1 MYLGIDVGTSG
12 IKAVI
17 IDDAG
22 TVISESRAGLTVSHP
37 HPLWSEQDPSDWW
50 AATNT
55 AVSQLD
61 QAAREQVRAIGLSG
75 QMHGAVL
82 LNTARKVIRPAIL
95 WNDGRSAAECDE
107 LLAREPRAHELT
119 GNLIM
124 PGFTAPKL
132 LWVKKHEPE
141 VWAEVDLVLLPKD
154 YIRLR
159 MTGEAATD
167 LSDASGT
174 LWVDVGARKWS
185 AEMLAAT
192 DLSEANMPR
201 LCEGLEPTGILRD
214 ELAEAWGMARVPVCA
229 GGGDNA
235 AGAVGVGVI
244 HDGDA
249 LLSLGTSGVIFAATK
264 TFRPNV
270 AGTVHAFCHAVPDRW
285 HQMSVML
292 NAASCIDWVVNAT
305 NASSVA
311 GILAELE
318 AAGRFDTPELFLP
331 YLTGERTPHNDPYAK
346 GVFFG
351 MSASTD
357 SKSLALATLQGVAL
371 ALSDGLDVLTD
382 AGTRFDSITVIGG
395 GSRSA
400 FWGKILASTLNKPL
414 VYRTGADLGP
424 SYGAARLA
432 RLSLGQDSV
441 EAVCT
446 APPIEHVVEP
456 DRPLSDVMAAK
467 RPAFRA
473 LYQTLKPLFKTLPAG
488 TN

>member
-17 IDDAG
+17 VDDKGQVAA
-22 TVISESRAGLTVSHP
+22 ESHASLTVSHP

-50 AATNT
+50 SATNS
-55 AVSQLD
+55 AVSHLD
-61 QAAREQVRAIGLSG
+61 AVARSKVRAIGLAG

-82 LNTARKVIRPAIL
+82 LNKARKVIRPAIL
-95 WNDGRSAAECDE
+95 WNDGRSGAECDE
-107 LLAREPRAHELT
+107 LLRREPRAHELT

-132 LWVKKHEPE
+132 LWVKGNEPKAWDE
-141 VWAEVDLVLLPKD
+141 TDLVLLPKD

-174 LWVDVGARKWS
+174 LWVDVAERKWS
-185 AEMLAAT
+185 DAMLKAC
-192 DLSEANMPR
+192 DLSTENMPW
-201 LCEGLEPTGILRD
+201 LTEGSAPTGILRD
-214 ELAEAWGMARVPVCA
+214 ELAEAWGMGRVPVCA

-249 LLSLGTSGVIFAATK
+249 LLSLGTSGVLFAATK
-264 TFRPNV
+264 EFRPNV
-270 AGTVHAFCHAVPDRW
+270 AGTVHAFCHALPGLW

-292 NAASCIDWVVNAT
+292 NCASCIDWVVALT
-305 NASSVA
+305 NAPSVA
-311 GILAELE
+311 GVLTALE
-318 AAGRFDTPELFLP
+318 QSGRTDTPELFLP
-331 YLTGERTPHNDPYAK
+331 YLTGERTPHNNPHAK

-351 MSASTD
+351 MTASTD
-357 SKSLALATLQGVAL
+357 PLALALSTLQGVAL
-371 ALSDGLDVLTD
+371 ALADGMDVLTD
-382 AGTRFDSITVIGG
+382 AGTRFDAITVIGG

-400 FWGKILASTLNKPL
+400 YWGKILASALNKPL
-414 VYRTGADLGP
+414 IYRSGADLGP

-432 RLSLGQDSV
+432 RLSIGDGDVDS
-441 EAVCT
+441 VCT
-446 APPIEHVVEP
+446 APPITGVVEP
-456 DRPLSDVMAAK
+456 DRALSDILSAK
-467 RPAFRA
+467 RPAFKA
-473 LYQTLKPLFKTLPAG
+473 LYQALTPLF
-488 TN
+488 

>member
-12 IKAVI
+12 IKAVLV
-17 IDDAG
+17 DDSG
-22 TVISESRAGLTVSHP
+22 RVVSESRSPLTVSHP

-50 AATNT
+50 SATNS

-61 QAAREQVRAIGLSG
+61 AGARSKVRAIGLSG

-82 LNTARKVIRPAIL
+82 LNKARKVIRPAIL
-95 WNDGRSAAECDE
+95 WNDGRSGAECDE
-107 LLAREPRAHELT
+107 LLRREPRAHDLT

-132 LWVKKHEPE
+132 LWVQHNEPAA
-141 VWAEVDLVLLPKD
+141 WGEVDLVLLPKD

-159 MTGEAATD
+159 MTGESATD

-174 LWVDVGARKWS
+174 LWVDVAKRAWS
-185 AEMLAAT
+185 GEMLKAC
-192 DLSEANMPR
+192 DLSVDQMPR
-201 LCEGLEPTGILRD
+201 LCEGPAPTGVLRD

-249 LLSLGTSGVIFAATK
+249 LLSLGTSGVLFAATRE
-264 TFRPNV
+264 FRPNV
-270 AGTVHAFCHAVPDRW
+270 AGTVHAFCHALPGLW

-292 NAASCIDWVVNAT
+292 NCASCIDWVVALT
-305 NASSVA
+305 RAESVES
-311 GILAELE
+311 ILATLE
-318 AAGRFDTPELFLP
+318 DAGRIDTPELFLP
-331 YLTGERTPHNDPYAK
+331 YLTGERTPHNDPLAK

-351 MSASTD
+351 LTASTD
-357 SKSLALATLQGVAL
+357 ALALAQATLQGVAL
-371 ALSDGLDVLTD
+371 ALADGMDVLSD
-382 AGTRFDSITVIGG
+382 AGTRFDAITVIGG

-400 FWGKILASTLNKPL
+400 YWGRILASALNKPL
-414 VYRTGADLGP
+414 IYRAGADLGP

-432 RLSLGQDSV
+432 RLSIGDGDID
-441 EAVCT
+441 AVCT
-446 APPIEHVVEP
+446 APPITGVIEP
-456 DRPLSDVMAAK
+456 DRALSDILAAK
-467 RPAFRA
+467 RPAFKT
-473 LYQTLKPLFKTLPAG
+473 LYQSLKPLFATH
-488 TN
+488 

>member
-17 IDDAG
+17 ADADG
-22 TVISESRAGLTVSHP
+22 KVVSESRTPLSVLHT

-50 AATNT
+50 SQTNG

-61 QAAREQVRAIGLSG
+61 PAARAQVRAIGLSG

-82 LNTARKVIRPAIL
+82 LNKARKVIRPAIL
-95 WNDGRSAAECDE
+95 WNDGRSGAQCDE
-107 LLAREPRAHELT
+107 LLRREPRAHALT

-132 LWVKKHEPE
+132 LWVKENEPQA
-141 VWAEVDLVLLPKD
+141 WAETDLVLLPKD

-174 LWVDVGARKWS
+174 LWVDVANRTWS
-185 AEMLAAT
+185 QDMLSACE
-192 DLSEANMPR
+192 LSVDHMPK
-201 LCEGLEPTGILRD
+201 LLEGTAPTGVLRD

-244 HDGDA
+244 RDGDA
-249 LLSLGTSGVIFAATK
+249 LLSLGTSGVLFAATK
-264 TFRPNV
+264 DFRPNV
-270 AGTVHAFCHAVPDRW
+270 AGTVHAFCHALPGLW

-292 NAASCIDWVVNAT
+292 NCASCIDWVAALT
-305 NASSVA
+305 NGGSVETVLGA
-311 GILAELE
+311 LE
-318 AAGRFDTPELFLP
+318 ASDRHDTPELFLP
-331 YLTGERTPHNDPYAK
+331 YLTGERTPHNNPHAK

-351 MSASTD
+351 LTASTD
-357 SKSLALATLQGVAL
+357 AMALTLATLQGVAL
-371 ALSDGLDVLTD
+371 ALADGMDVLSD
-382 AGTRFDSITVIGG
+382 AGTRFDAITVIGG

-400 FWGKILASTLNKPL
+400 YWGKILASTLNKPL
-414 VYRTGADLGP
+414 IYRSGADLGP

-432 RLSLGQDSV
+432 RLAIGDGDIDS
-441 EAVCT
+441 VCT
-446 APPIEHVVEP
+446 APPITAVVEP
-456 DRPLSDVMAAK
+456 DHALSQIMAAK
-467 RPAFRA
+467 RPAFTS
-473 LYQTLKPLFKTLPAG
+473 LYQALKPLF
-488 TN
+488 

>member
-1 MYLGIDVGTSG
+1 MYLGIDAGTSG

-17 IDDAG
+17 VDDMGA
-22 TVISESRAGLTVSHP
+22 VVSESRAALSVSHP

-50 AATNT
+50 SATNS

-61 QAAREQVRAIGLSG
+61 AASRAKVRAIGLSG

-82 LNTARKVIRPAIL
+82 LNKARKVIRPAIL
-95 WNDGRSAAECDE
+95 WNDGRSGAECDE
-107 LLAREPRAHELT
+107 LLRREPRAHELT

-132 LWVKKHEPE
+132 LWVRKHEPAAWDE
-141 VWAEVDLVLLPKD
+141 IDLVLLPKD

-174 LWVDVGARKWS
+174 LWVDVAKRAWS
-185 AEMLAAT
+185 TEMLTACELT
-192 DLSEANMPR
+192 TNQMPR
-201 LCEGLEPTGILRD
+201 LGEGTMPTGILRD

-249 LLSLGTSGVIFAATK
+249 LLSLGTSGVLFAATSQ
-264 TFRPNV
+264 FRPNV
-270 AGTVHAFCHAVPDRW
+270 EGTVHAFCHALPDLW

-292 NAASCIDWVVNAT
+292 NCASCIDWVVALT
-305 NASSVA
+305 NSGSVESV
-311 GILAELE
+311 LSTLE
-318 AAGRFDTPELFLP
+318 NSGRGDTPELFLP
-331 YLTGERTPHNDPYAK
+331 YLTGERTPHNDPFAK

-351 MSASTD
+351 LTASTD
-357 SKSLALATLQGVAL
+357 ALALVLATLQGVAL
-371 ALSDGLDVLTD
+371 GLADGMDVLTD
-382 AGTRFDSITVIGG
+382 AGTRFDAITVIGG

-400 FWGKILASTLNKPL
+400 YWGRILASALNKPL
-414 VYRTGADLGP
+414 IYRSGADLGP
-424 SYGAARLA
+424 AYGAARLA
-432 RLSLGQDSV
+432 RLSIGEGDV
-441 EAVCT
+441 ESVCT
-446 APPIEHVVEP
+446 APAIASVIEP
-456 DRPLSDVMAAK
+456 DRGLSDTLAAK
-467 RPAFRA
+467 RAAFKA
-473 LYQTLKPLFKTLPAG
+473 LYHDLKPLFRAAR
-488 TN
+488 

>member
-17 IDDAG
+17 IDTDG
-22 TVISESRAGLTVSHP
+22 KVVSESRAALSVSHP

-50 AATNT
+50 SATNS

-61 QAAREQVRAIGLSG
+61 PSARAQVRAIGLSG

-82 LNTARKVIRPAIL
+82 LNKARKVIRPAIL
-95 WNDGRSAAECDE
+95 WNDGRSGAQCDE
-107 LLAREPRAHELT
+107 LLRREPRAHELT

-132 LWVKKHEPE
+132 LWVKENEPE
-141 VWAEVDLVLLPKD
+141 AWAETDLVLLPKD

-174 LWVDVGARKWS
+174 LWVDVARRAWS
-185 AEMLAAT
+185 ADMLAACELT
-192 DLSEANMPR
+192 TEHMPK
-201 LCEGLEPTGILRD
+201 LLEGTAPTGVLRD

-244 HDGDA
+244 RDGDA
-249 LLSLGTSGVIFAATK
+249 LLSLGTSGVLFAATRE
-264 TFRPNV
+264 FRPNV
-270 AGTVHAFCHAVPDRW
+270 AGTVHAFCHALPDLW

-292 NAASCIDWVVNAT
+292 NCASCIDWVAALT
-305 NASSVA
+305 NGGPVETVLGA
-311 GILAELE
+311 LE
-318 AAGRFDTPELFLP
+318 ASGRHDTPELFLP
-331 YLTGERTPHNDPYAK
+331 YLTGERTPHNDPHAK

-351 MSASTD
+351 LTASTD
-357 SKSLALATLQGVAL
+357 ALALTLATLQGVAL
-371 ALSDGLDVLTD
+371 ALADGMDVLSD
-382 AGTRFDSITVIGG
+382 AGTRFDAITVIGG
-395 GSRSA
+395 GSRSSY
-400 FWGKILASTLNKPL
+400 WGRILASTLNKPL
-414 VYRTGADLGP
+414 IYRSGADLGP

-432 RLSLGQDSV
+432 RLSIGDGDIDS
-441 EAVCT
+441 VCT
-446 APPIEHVVEP
+446 APPIIGVIEP
-456 DRPLSDVMAAK
+456 DRALSDLMAAK
-467 RPAFRA
+467 RPAFQG
-473 LYQTLKPLFKTLPAG
+473 LYQALKPLF
-488 TN
+488 

>member
-12 IKAVI
+12 VKAVI
-17 IDDAG
+17 VDDAG
-22 TVISESRAGLTVSHP
+22 IVVAEARAGLTVSHLK
-37 HPLWSEQDPSDWW
+37 PLWSEQEPSDWW

-61 QAAREQVRAIGLSG
+61 AGAREKVRAIGLSG

-82 LNTARKVIRPAIL
+82 LNAARKVIRPAIL
-95 WNDGRSAAECDE
+95 WNDGRSGAECEE
-107 LLAREPRAHELT
+107 LLRREPRSHDLT

-132 LWVKKHEPE
+132 LWVKGNEPK
-141 VWAEVDLVLLPKD
+141 VWDEIDLVLLPKD

-174 LWVDVGARKWS
+174 LWVNVGERKWS
-185 AEMLAAT
+185 PEMLAAC
-192 DLSEANMPR
+192 DLTEANMPR
-201 LCEGLEPTGILRD
+201 LCEGLEQTGILRD

-244 HDGDA
+244 RDGDA
-249 LLSLGTSGVIFAATK
+249 LLSLGTSGVLFAATQA
-264 TFRPNV
+264 FRPNV
-270 AGTVHAFCHAVPDRW
+270 AGTVHAFCHAIPDTW

-292 NAASCIDWVVNAT
+292 NAASCLDWVCALT
-305 NASSVA
+305 RAGSVPA
-311 GILAELE
+311 MLHELE
-318 AAGRFDTPELFLP
+318 AANLADTPEIFLP
-331 YLTGERTPHNDPYAK
+331 YLTGERTPHNNPHAK

-351 MSASTD
+351 LTAGTGPMQ
-357 SKSLALATLQGVAL
+357 LALATLQGVAL
-371 ALSDGLDVLTD
+371 ALADGMDVLTD

-395 GSRSA
+395 GARSSY
-400 FWGKILASTLNKPL
+400 WGRILASALNKPL
-414 VYRTGADLGP
+414 IYRTGADLGP

-432 RLSLGQDSV
+432 RLSIGDGDID
-441 EAVCT
+441 AVCE
-446 APPIEHVVEP
+446 APPIESVIEP
-456 DRPLSDVMAAK
+456 SRNLSDLLAAK

-473 LYQTLKPLFKTLPAG
+473 IYENLKPLFTD
-488 TN
+488 

>member
-17 IDDAG
+17 VNDAG
-22 TVISESRAGLTVSHP
+22 SVVSEARAPLGLSRP

-50 AATNT
+50 AATNS
-55 AVSQLD
+55 AVSQLES
-61 QAAREQVRAIGLSG
+61 AARAQVRAIGLSG

-82 LNTARKVIRPAIL
+82 LNRARKVIRPAIL
-95 WNDGRSAAECDE
+95 WNDGRCEAECDE
-107 LLAREPRAHELT
+107 LLRREPATHEIT

-132 LWVKKHEPE
+132 LWVRAHEPE
-141 VWAEVDLVLLPKD
+141 IWDALDLVLLPKD

-174 LWVDVGARKWS
+174 LWVDVAKRQWS
-185 AEMLAAT
+185 DAMLTACELT
-192 DLSEANMPR
+192 QSHMPR

-214 ELAEAWGMARVPVCA
+214 ELAEAWGMQRVSVCA

-249 LLSLGTSGVIFAATK
+249 LLSLGTSGVLFAATEQ
-264 TFRPNV
+264 FRPNV
-270 AGTVHAFCHAVPDRW
+270 AGTVHAFCHAVPERW

-292 NAASCIDWVVNAT
+292 NAASCLDWVAQLTRADGVEEMLQAIE
-305 NASSVA
+305 AS
-311 GILAELE
+311 GKT
-318 AAGRFDTPELFLP
+318 DTSELFLP

-346 GVFFG
+346 GVYFG
-351 MSASTD
+351 LNPGTD
-357 SKSLALATLQGVAL
+357 PLALGLATLQGVAL
-371 ALSDGLDVLTD
+371 ALADGLDVLSD
-382 AGTRFDSITVIGG
+382 AGTHFDSITVIGG
-395 GSRSA
+395 GARSA
-400 FWGKILASTLNKPL
+400 FWGRTLASALGKPL
-414 VYRTGADLGP
+414 IYREGADFGP

-432 RLSLGQDSV
+432 RLSLGADTV
-441 EAVCT
+441 AEVCT
-446 APPIEHVVEP
+446 APPIRHVIEP
-456 DRPLSDVMAAK
+456 DRQLCDSLDAK
-467 RPAFRA
+467 RAPFQR
-473 LYQTLKPLFKTLPAG
+473 LYQTLKPLFKD
-488 TN
+488 

>member
-12 IKAVI
+12 IKAVL

-22 TVISESRAGLTVSHP
+22 RVVSEARAGLTVSHP

-61 QAAREQVRAIGLSG
+61 AGAREKVRAIGLSG

-82 LNTARKVIRPAIL
+82 LNKARKVVRPAIL
-95 WNDGRSAAECDE
+95 WNDGRSQAECEE
-107 LLAREPRAHELT
+107 LVRREPRTYDLT
-119 GNLIM
+119 GNLVM

-132 LWVKKHEPE
+132 LWLKGNEPH
-141 VWAEVDLVLLPKD
+141 VWDQVDLVLLPKD

-159 MTGEAATD
+159 MTGESATD

-174 LWVDVGARKWS
+174 LWVNVAQRAWS
-185 AEMLAAT
+185 NEMLAAS
-192 DLSEANMPR
+192 DLSTANMPR
-201 LCEGLEPTGILRD
+201 LCEGLETTGVLRD

-249 LLSLGTSGVIFAATK
+249 LLSLGTSGVLFAATEA
-264 TFRPNV
+264 FRPNV
-270 AGTVHAFCHAVPDRW
+270 EGTVHAFCHALPDRW

-292 NAASCIDWVVNAT
+292 NAASCLDWVAELT
-305 NASSVA
+305 NAGTVA
-311 GILAELE
+311 DMLAGLE
-318 AAGRFDTPELFLP
+318 ASGTYDTPELFLP

-351 MSASTD
+351 LSASTGR
-357 SKSLALATLQGVAL
+357 SQLALATLQGVAL
-371 ALSDGLDVLTD
+371 ALADGMDVLTH

-395 GSRSA
+395 GARSA
-400 FWGKILASTLNKPL
+400 YWGRILASALNKPL
-414 VYRTGADLGP
+414 IYRTGADLGP

-432 RLSLGQDSV
+432 RLSIGDGDIAS
-441 EAVCT
+441 VCT
-446 APPIEHVVEP
+446 APPIESVIEP
-456 DRPLSDVMAAK
+456 DRALCDILAAK
-467 RPAFRA
+467 RDVFQA
-473 LYQTLKPLFKTLPAG
+473 LYRNLKSLFLTA
-488 TN
+488 